1 MSELSSHSPAAST
14 APVSEPSAHLSSRR
28 LRWASRAMALVWWLV
43 LAAAIVFGL
52 AWGVLHGL
60 IVPRIGELRPTL
72 ESRLTQI
79 LGVPVRIGAITAQS
93 HTLVPSFE
101 MQDVRLLDSS
111 GRDALVLKKVTA
123 AMSPRSLAN
132 LGFEQLVIDQPELDI
147 RRTAQGRILVAGL
160 DMSANKDD
168 QNNQGAAH
176 WFFQQREFVIRS
188 GTVRWTDEMRGAVPL
203 ALSQVDFILR
213 NPGRQHLFRLDATP
227 APAWGERFKIVG
239 HTRSPLTGSQSGKW
253 QDWEGELFADFSR
266 IDISQLKP
274 YADVGIDIARGAGA
288 LRAWATLSQGQLTAA
303 TADVALKQVD
313 VRLAKDLQPIAM
325 QSVSGRLAGQAV
337 AGGIRFATEG
347 LAFRTQ
353 DGIQW
358 PGGNVSFLQT
368 GQEGKVQ
375 AFGELKADRLDLA
388 ALAQIADR
396 LPIGTLTHSLIRS
409 MAPKG
414 LVNTLQASWQG
425 HISEPGRYEAQ
436 GRVQGLSVASHQAPT
451 RPQVID
457 QLGTTALALD
467 LQTRPGVRGA
477 TLDFKLNQ
485 AGGNAKLMITKGA
498 VDLPGALEDPVVLL
512 DTLSADAKW
521 VLDNGKIDLKLD
533 KIEFANADAQGVAQA
548 HWRTADPSLSHAKSR
563 FPGIL
568 DLQGSLARGD
578 GTKVSRY
585 MPMVIGKAA
594 RDYLRQ
600 AVVQGRVSSAKFVI
614 KGDLFDMPFADPK
627 LGEFRIQA
635 QIEDA
640 HFAYVPKSIQPAG
653 SLPWPALTHMNG
665 ELVFDRTSL
674 AVNAASGRLGD
685 NNSLQILRADVR
697 IPDLSV
703 TPTVIVNADARGA
716 GSDMLALVNGSP
728 LLGITSQSLVK
739 TTATGN
745 ADIQLNL
752 HLPLFNLERS
762 KVLGSIT
769 LAGNDVQITP
779 ESPLLARSKGLV
791 TFNESGFAIQGA
803 QASLLG
809 GDMRLEGG
817 TQSNAGPDDAGLVF
831 KAQGTAT
838 AEALRQA
845 KEWGFVSRLGQS
857 ATGSAAYAAVLSFR
871 KGLPE
876 LTISSNLQGMAL
888 NFPPPLA
895 KPAETALALR
905 YENSLVRE
913 SLAAG
918 QKLQDQLLVDI
929 GNIASIVYVR
939 DISGAEPRVLRGG
952 IGVGLSQGETTPYA
966 EDTVV
971 ANINFAQVN
980 LDAWLKA
987 LGNTASTSPGSA
999 SQAAAGGNTSST
1011 AASAYMPSVIAV
1023 RARELTLEGRTVH
1036 NVVVGGSREGLT
1048 WRANLDARELNGY
1061 VEYRQPSGNNA
1072 GRVYARLARMT
1083 IAQAAANE
1091 IEATL
1096 SEQPTAIPALDI
1108 VVEDLELR
1116 GKKLGRVEVDA
1127 VNRGAVAAAREGT
1140 VREWRL
1146 NKLNVI
1152 MPEAQLTATGNWA
1165 AIGTATGS
1173 ASGSERRRTVMNF
1186 KLDIA
1191 NSGELLRRLG
1201 MEKTVARGQGK
1212 MEGQVAWMGSPLAL
1226 DFPSLSGNFNID
1238 IAEGQFL
1245 KIEPGLGKLLGVLSL
1260 QSLPRRL
1267 ALDFRDVFSEGFS
1280 FDFIR
1285 GDVRVEQG
1293 IAFTNNLQIKSINA
1307 AVLMEGRADIAKE
1320 TQDLR
1325 VVVVPEINAGTA
1337 SLIAAVINPAIGLG
1351 TFLAQLLLRRPL
1363 LEAATQEFRVD
1374 GSWTDPK
1381 FTKISRKSTPPPSEL
1396 SQ

>member
-1 MSELSSHSPAAST
+1 MPDSPA
-14 APVSEPSAHLSSRR
+14 HMSSRR
-28 LRWASRAMALVWWLV
+28 LRWASRAMALAWWLV
-43 LAAAIVFGL
+43 LAGAIIFAL
-52 AWGVLHGL
+52 AWGALHGL

-72 ESRLTQI
+72 ESRLTQV

-101 MQDVRLLDSS
+101 LQDVRLLDST

-123 AMSPRSLAN
+123 ALSPRSLAS

-160 DMSANKDD
+160 DMSANTKDD
-168 QNNQGAAH
+168 QNSQDAAH
-176 WFFQQREFVIRS
+176 WFFQQHEFVIRS
-188 GTVRWTDEMRGAVPL
+188 GTVRWTDEMRGAAPL
-203 ALSQVDFILR
+203 ALSQVNFVLR
-213 NPGRQHLFRLDATP
+213 NPGRQHWFRLDATP
-227 APAWGERFKIVG
+227 APAWGERFQIVG
-239 HTRSPLTGSQSGKW
+239 KTRSPLASSQAGRW
-253 QDWEGELFADFSR
+253 QDWEGELFADFAR
-266 IDISQLKP
+266 IDVSQLKP
-274 YADVGIDIARGAGA
+274 YVDLGIDITRGAGT

-303 TADVALKQVD
+303 TADLSLKQVD

-325 QSVSGRLAGQAV
+325 QSVSGRLSGQTV
-337 AGGIRFATEG
+337 GGGVRFATEG

-396 LPIGTLTHSLIRS
+396 LPVGTVTHSLIRS
-409 MAPKG
+409 LAPKG
-414 LVNTLQASWQG
+414 LVSTLQASWQG
-425 HISEPGRYEAQ
+425 HISEPSRYEAQ
-436 GRVQGLSVASHQAPT
+436 GRVQDLSVASQRAT
-451 RPQVID
+451 TTPQEID
-457 QLGTTALALD
+457 KLGTSTIALAQL
-467 LQTRPGVRGA
+467 TRPGVRGA
-477 TLDFKLNQ
+477 TVDFKLNQ
-485 AGGNAKLMITKGA
+485 SGGDAKLAITKGA
-498 VDLPGALEDPVVLL
+498 LDLPGAFEDPVVLL
-512 DTLSADAKW
+512 DALNADAKW
-521 VLDNGKIDLKLD
+521 TLQGEKIDLKLD
-533 KIEFANADAQGVAQA
+533 KIQFANADTQGLAQA
-548 HWRTADPSLSHAKSR
+548 HWHTADPSQSRAKSR
-563 FPGIL
+563 FPGVL
-568 DLQGSLARGD
+568 DLQGTLSRGD
-578 GTKVSRY
+578 GTKVHRY
-585 MPMVIGKAA
+585 LPLVVGKAA
-594 RDYLRQ
+594 RDYVRE
-600 AVVQGRVSSAKFVI
+600 AVVQGRVSSAKFAI

-627 LGEFRIQA
+627 LGEFRIAA
-635 QIEDA
+635 QVADA
-640 HFAYVPKSIQPAG
+640 HFAYVPKAIQPAG
-653 SLPWPALTHMNG
+653 SLPWPALTQMNG
-665 ELVFDRTSL
+665 ELVFERTSL
-674 AVNAASGRLGD
+674 AVNAASGRFGE
-685 NNSLQILRADVR
+685 NNSLQIVRADAR
-697 IPDLSV
+697 IPDLTV
-703 TPTVIVNADARGA
+703 PPTVTVHADARGA
-716 GSDMLALVNGSP
+716 GSDMLAVVNGSP
-728 LLGITSQSLVK
+728 LLGITSQGLAK
-739 TTATGN
+739 ATATGN

-752 HLPLFNLERS
+752 NLPLFNLERS

-779 ESPLLARSKGLV
+779 DSPLLARSKGLV

-817 TQSNAGPDDAGLVF
+817 TQSNAGPEDAGLVF

-845 KEWGFVSRLGQS
+845 KELGFASRLGQS

-876 LTISSNLQGMAL
+876 LSITSNLQGMAL
-888 NFPPPLA
+888 NFPAPLA

-913 SLAAG
+913 SLAPG
-918 QKLQDQLLVDI
+918 RKLQDQILVDI

-952 IGVGLSQGETTPYA
+952 IGVGLGQGETTPYT
-966 EDTVV
+966 EDAVI

-980 LDAWLKA
+980 LDAWQKTLSSMA
-987 LGNTASTSPGSA
+987 GASPGTANRADS
-999 SQAAAGGNTSST
+999 SPSST
-1011 AASAYMPSVIAV
+1011 ADSGYIPSIIAI
-1023 RARELTLEGRTVH
+1023 RAKELTLEGRTVN

-1061 VEYRQPSGNNA
+1061 VEYRQPSGSNA
-1072 GRVYARLARMT
+1072 GRVYARLARLT
-1083 IAQAAANE
+1083 VAQAAANE

-1116 GKKLGRVEVDA
+1116 GKKLGRVEVEA
-1127 VNRGAVAAAREGT
+1127 VNRGASAAAREGT
-1140 VREWRL
+1140 VREWRV

-1152 MPEAQLTATGNWA
+1152 MPEAQLTAVGNWA
-1165 AIGTATGS
+1165 AIGG
-1173 ASGSERRRTVMNF
+1173 GVRRRTVMNF

-1191 NSGELLRRLG
+1191 NSGELLKRLG
-1201 MEKTVARGQGK
+1201 LEKTVARGQGK
-1212 MEGQVAWMGSPLAL
+1212 MEGQIAWLGSPLAL
-1226 DFPSLSGNFNID
+1226 DFPSLSGNFNVD

-1245 KIEPGLGKLLGVLSL
+1245 KVEPGLGKLLGVLSL

-1267 ALDFRDVFSEGFS
+1267 TLDFRDVFSDGFS

-1285 GDVRVEQG
+1285 GDVQLEQG
-1293 IAFTNNLQIKSINA
+1293 IAITNNLQMKGVNA

-1363 LEAATQEFRVD
+1363 LEAATQEFHVD

-1381 FTKISRKSTPPPSEL
+1381 VTKVTKKASTPASEL

>member
-1 MSELSSHSPAAST
+1 MSESSSHSPAASA
-14 APVSEPSAHLSSRR
+14 APLPEPPAHLSSRR

-43 LAAAIVFGL
+43 LAAAIVFAL
-52 AWGVLHGL
+52 AWGALHGL

-79 LGVPVRIGAITAQS
+79 VGVPVRIGAITAQS

-101 MQDVRLLDSS
+101 LQDVRLLDSA

-123 AMSPRSLAN
+123 ALSPRSLAS

-168 QNNQGAAH
+168 ENNQDAAH

-188 GTVRWTDEMRGAVPL
+188 GTVRWTDEMRGAPPL
-203 ALSQVDFILR
+203 ALSQVDFVLR

-239 HTRSPLTGSQSGKW
+239 NTRSPLTGSHAGKW

-266 IDISQLKP
+266 IDVSQLKP
-274 YADVGIDIARGAGA
+274 YADVGIDITRGAGA

-325 QSVSGRLAGQAV
+325 QSVSGRLAGQTV

-396 LPIGTLTHSLIRS
+396 LPVGTATHSLIRS
-409 MAPKG
+409 LQPKG
-414 LVNTLQASWQG
+414 LVTTVQASWQG
-425 HISEPGRYEAQ
+425 HVSEPGRYEAQ
-436 GRVQGLSVASHQAPT
+436 GRVQGLSVASQHAPT
-451 RPQVID
+451 TPQAINK
-457 QLGTTALALD
+457 LGTSTLALAE
-467 LQTRPGVRGA
+467 QTRPGVRGA
-477 TLDFKLNQ
+477 TVDFKLNQ
-485 AGGNAKLMITKGA
+485 AGGDAKLVITKGA
-498 VDLPGALEDPVVLL
+498 VDLPGAFEDPVVVL
-512 DTLSADAKW
+512 DTLSADANW
-521 VLDNGKIDLKLD
+521 TLDNGKIDLKLD
-533 KIEFANADAQGVAQA
+533 KIQFANADAQGAAQA
-548 HWRTADPSLSHAKSR
+548 HWRTADPTQSRAKSR
-563 FPGIL
+563 FPGVL
-568 DLQGSLARGD
+568 DLQGTLSRGD

-585 MPMVIGKAA
+585 LPLVIGKDA
-594 RDYLRQ
+594 RDYVRE
-600 AVVQGRVSSAKFVI
+600 AVVQGRVNSAKFTI

-627 LGEFRIQA
+627 LGEFRIAA
-635 QIEDA
+635 QIADA

-653 SLPWPALTHMNG
+653 SLPWPVLTQMNG
-665 ELVFDRTSL
+665 ELVFERTSL
-674 AVNAASGRLGD
+674 AVNAASGRFGE
-685 NNSLQILRADVR
+685 NNSLQIARVDVR
-697 IPDLSV
+697 IPDLSI
-703 TPTVIVNADARGA
+703 TPTVIVTADARGT
-716 GSDMLALVNGSP
+716 GSDMLAVVNGSP
-728 LLGITSQSLVK
+728 LLGITNQSLAK

-752 HLPLFNLERS
+752 NLPLFNLERS

-779 ESPLLARSKGLV
+779 ESPMLARSRGLV
-791 TFNESGFAIQGA
+791 TFSESGFAIQGA

-845 KEWGFVSRLGQS
+845 KELGFASRLGQS

-876 LTISSNLQGMAL
+876 LSITSNLQGMAL

-918 QKLQDQLLVDI
+918 QKLQDQILVDI
-929 GNIASIVYVR
+929 GNLASIVYVR

-952 IGVGLSQGETTPYA
+952 IGVGLDQGETTPYTENA
-966 EDTVV
+966 VI
-971 ANINFAQVN
+971 ANINFAQLN
-980 LDAWLKA
+980 FDAWQKVLSSTA
-987 LGNTASTSPGSA
+987 GASLGPPNLAPA
-999 SQAAAGGNTSST
+999 NNTSSVEV
-1011 AASAYMPSVIAV
+1011 SGYMPSIIAV
-1023 RARELTLEGRTVH
+1023 RARELTVEGRILN
-1036 NVVVGGSREGLT
+1036 NVVVGGSRDGLT

-1061 VEYRQPSGNNA
+1061 VEYRQANGNNA
-1072 GRVYARLARMT
+1072 GRVYARLARLT
-1083 IAQAAANE
+1083 LAQAGASE

-1096 SEQPTAIPALDI
+1096 SEQPTTIPALDI
-1108 VVEDLELR
+1108 VVEDMELR
-1116 GKKLGRVEVDA
+1116 GKKLGRVEVEA
-1127 VNRGAVAAAREGT
+1127 VNRGASAAAREGA
-1140 VREWRL
+1140 VREWRV

-1152 MPEAQLTATGNWA
+1152 MPEAQLSATGNWA
-1165 AIGTATGS
+1165 AVGGS
-1173 ASGSERRRTVMNF
+1173 AVSTSGGERRRTVMNF

-1212 MEGQVAWMGSPLAL
+1212 MEGQIAWMGSPLAL
-1226 DFPSLSGNFNID
+1226 DFPTLSGNFNVD

-1245 KIEPGLGKLLGVLSL
+1245 KVEPGLGKLLGVLSL

-1267 ALDFRDVFSEGFS
+1267 TLDFRDVFSDGFS

-1285 GDVRVEQG
+1285 GDVKVEQG
-1293 IAFTNNLQIKSINA
+1293 IASTNNLQMKGVNA
-1307 AVLMEGRADIAKE
+1307 AVLMEGRTDIAKE

-1363 LEAATQEFRVD
+1363 LEAATQEYRVD
-1374 GSWTDPK
+1374 GTWTDPK
-1381 FTKISRKSTPPPSEL
+1381 FTKVSRKSAPPPTES